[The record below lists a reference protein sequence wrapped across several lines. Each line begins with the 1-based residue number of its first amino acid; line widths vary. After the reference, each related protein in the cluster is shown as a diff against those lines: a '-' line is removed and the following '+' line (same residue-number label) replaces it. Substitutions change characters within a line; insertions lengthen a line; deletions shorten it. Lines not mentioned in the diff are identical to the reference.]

1 MTSIVEYMT
10 RQHRFCDDSFAAA
23 EAAVSENNWREA
35 ENQWDVF
42 SRDLEVHLTNEEQTL
57 FPAFEQMS
65 GNADGPTSVMR
76 MEHLQMRAMVETM
89 TKALQ
94 AKDIE
99 NYLGL
104 SETLMILMQQHN
116 MKEEQ
121 ILYPM
126 TQQMLPD
133 TAAVISSMNDL

>member
-23 EAAVSENNWREA
+23 EAAVSEKNWREA
-35 ENQWDVF
+35 EKQWGDF

-65 GNADGPTSVMR
+65 GNVDGPTSVMR
-76 MEHLQMRAMVETM
+76 MEHQQMRGMVESM
-89 TKALQ
+89 TEALQ
-94 AKDIE
+94 AKDFE

-133 TAAVISSMNDL
+133 TAAVISNMNDL

>member
-10 RQHRFCDDSFAAA
+10 SQHRFCDDSFAAA
-23 EAAVSENNWREA
+23 ETAVSEKNWSEA
-35 ENQWDVF
+35 EKQWGVF
-42 SRDLEVHLTNEEQTL
+42 SRDLEIHLTNEEQTL

-65 GNADGPTSVMR
+65 GNAGGPTAVMR
-76 MEHLQMRAMVETM
+76 MEHQQMRGMVESITE
-89 TKALQ
+89 ALQ
-94 AKDIE
+94 AKDFD

-121 ILYPM
+121 MLYPM